1 MKIYML
7 GLLKAKKTIQTQN
20 NKISV
25 WRIKSSLNL
34 YYLVG
39 STKNFNFFHN
49 IFIFQ
54 FSFNFFYLVGL
65 LVGE

>member
-7 GLLKAKKTIQTQN
+7 GLLKAKKIIQTQN

-25 WRIKSSLNL
+25 WRKKSSLNL

-39 STKNFNFFHN
+39 STKK
-49 IFIFQ
+49 I
-54 FSFNFFYLVGL
+54 
-65 LVGE
+65 